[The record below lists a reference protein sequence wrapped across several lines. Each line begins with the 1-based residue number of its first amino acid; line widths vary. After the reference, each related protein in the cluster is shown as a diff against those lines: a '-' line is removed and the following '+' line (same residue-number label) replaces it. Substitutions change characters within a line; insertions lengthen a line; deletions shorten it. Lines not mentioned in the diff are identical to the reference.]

1 MFRPQIQKTTT
12 LFFIA
17 LFNIFM
23 VYMSVNSY
31 VEVSQS
37 GIEERIDATQK
48 MNFILKEIKNEFNNF
63 QKNDIYNSGIMGV
76 E

>member
-48 MNFILKEIKNEFNNF
+48 MNFILK
-63 QKNDIYNSGIMGV
+63 
-76 E
+76 